1 MTLRLRALAI
11 AASAALPAA
20 ALAAGTI
27 RAVAAEPVDLQ
38 LVLAADVSRSVDERE
53 YELQRRGYAAAFR
66 DPRVLRAIR
75 GGVQGRIAVCYFEW
89 SGVDSQKIVVD
100 WTVIG
105 DDEQAGYFSDRL
117 LSEPRPFANRTSIG
131 VAIDYAVAQ
140 FERSP
145 AASERRVIDVSG
157 DGTNTNGK
165 PPILARDQAVKQGFT
180 INGLVIQ
187 SADPTPWNPEHTH
200 PPGGLLLYYE
210 RNVIGGP
217 EAFAM
222 QVEGFESFAEAI
234 ANKLI
239 REIAGGRPDRALAR
253 YDSGR

>member
-1 MTLRLRALAI
+1 MTLRLRAFAFWT
-11 AASAALPAA
+11 AALSAVVAA
-20 ALAAGTI
+20 APSAG
-27 RAVAAEPVDLQ
+27 AAEAVDLR
-38 LVLAADVSRSVDERE
+38 LVLAADVSRSVDEGE
-53 YELQRRGYAAAFR
+53 YDLQRKGYAAAFR

-75 GGVQGRIAVCYFEW
+75 GGVLGRIAVCYLEW

-105 DDEQAGYFSDRL
+105 DDEQAGYFSDKL
-117 LSEPRPFANRTSIG
+117 LMEPRPFANRTSIG

-145 AASERRVIDVSG
+145 ATSERRVIDVSG

-165 PPILARDQAVKQGFT
+165 PPILARDQAVAQGIT

-187 SADPTPWNPEHTH
+187 SPDPSPWNPEHTH

-217 EAFAM
+217 EAFVMA
-222 QVEGFESFAEAI
+222 VEGFESFAEAI
-234 ANKLI
+234 ASKLI
-239 REIAGGRPDRALAR
+239 REIAGDWPAHRLAR
-253 YDSGR
+253 HDSGRE